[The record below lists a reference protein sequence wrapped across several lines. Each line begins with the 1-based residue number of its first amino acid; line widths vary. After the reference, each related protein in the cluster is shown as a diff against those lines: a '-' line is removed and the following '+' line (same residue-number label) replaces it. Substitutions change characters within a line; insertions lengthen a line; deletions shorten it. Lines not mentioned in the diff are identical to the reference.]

1 MLEGNEL
8 QGTGKGNASGD
19 LWHHWKQALYCQIR
33 SKTLPKDA
41 TSVFLSVKE
50 EGEFLLQGI
59 CTADIHN
66 KAHHF
71 SFPITMAMF
80 SLSRI
85 FHFFRKTKGGKN
97 TQTPTTKSKPTNIC
111 QILSREQTRYKCS
124 KFSLST
130 DDFLK
135 YKLQWF
141 FFFAKKKSL
150 CPAAASEDHVEW
162 FVHADI
168 FSFALLQ
175 LLHFVLCMAALRA
188 DFWIGTDCSRKAHLW
203 TNRPIAYFWCE
214 PIKKNIN
221 LFLCSFSASR
231 NLYLLLLFT
240 SPGKIAPR
248 GKLLA
253 LKSCRISLEFY
264 QAVWTLP
271 WLFLQAKVWRVF
283 SSPNQVNAYSK
294 GSW

>member
-85 FHFFRKTKGGKN
+85 LHFFRKTKGGKN

-135 YKLQWF
+135 YKLQCFF
-141 FFFAKKKSL
+141 FFFAKKKVTVSCCCFWRPRGPICSCWHFFL
-150 CPAAASEDHVEW
+150 CFIAA
-162 FVHADI
+162 
-168 FSFALLQ
+168 FALCAVHGRPACWLLDTHRLQ
-175 LLHFVLCMAALRA
+175 QK
-188 DFWIGTDCSRKAHLW
+188 GTSVDKQTHR
-203 TNRPIAYFWCE
+203 
-214 PIKKNIN
+214 
-221 LFLCSFSASR
+221 
-231 NLYLLLLFT
+231 LLL
-240 SPGKIAPR
+240 
-248 GKLLA
+248 
-253 LKSCRISLEFY
+253 
-264 QAVWTLP
+264 VW
-271 WLFLQAKVWRVF
+271 A
-283 SSPNQVNAYSK
+283 N
-294 GSW
+294 